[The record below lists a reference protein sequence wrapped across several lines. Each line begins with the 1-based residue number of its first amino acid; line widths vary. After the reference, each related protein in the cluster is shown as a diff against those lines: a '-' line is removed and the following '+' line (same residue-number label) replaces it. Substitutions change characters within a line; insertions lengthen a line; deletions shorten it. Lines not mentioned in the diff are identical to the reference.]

1 MATQGAAALL
11 TKPLPHS
18 GAAKPWGA
26 LSKPLPGGLCRSSAP
41 GASNA
46 GPRGARKTYTQNLN
60 TQLHTRVLNAP
71 KIKS

>member
-1 MATQGAAALL
+1 MQWLQGAALLL

-18 GAAKPWGA
+18 GAATPWGA

-41 GASNA
+41 RASNVM
-46 GPRGARKTYTQNLN
+46 PRGARKTYTQNL